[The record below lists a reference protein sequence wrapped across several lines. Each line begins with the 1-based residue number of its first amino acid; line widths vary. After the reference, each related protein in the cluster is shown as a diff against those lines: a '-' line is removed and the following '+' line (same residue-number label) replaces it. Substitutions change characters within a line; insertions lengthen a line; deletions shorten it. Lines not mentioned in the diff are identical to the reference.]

1 MNEEQTMLW
10 VNVTFCFVRQ
20 EVINLGGCTIVG
32 DDIEPFV
39 IHIKNKILALT
50 SV

>member
-1 MNEEQTMLW
+1 MNA
-10 VNVTFCFVRQ
+10 TFCFVRK

-32 DDIEPFV
+32 DDIKTFI
-39 IHIKNKILALT
+39 IHVKDEILALT

>member
-1 MNEEQTMLW
+1 M
-10 VNVTFCFVRQ
+10 NVTFCFVRQ
-20 EVINLGGCTIVG
+20 EVINLGSCTIVG

-39 IHIKNKILALT
+39 IHVEYEILALT